1 MQVAVDEAGSVPTS
15 AKLVRTPGPA
25 HPYMAVPPEL
35 RETDVT
41 SAAPDGSKATFMF
54 PTIAIYCHPPSP
66 TASSSS
72 CSRSPSS
79 STHCQSPSESRQ
91 PSISNVEEAVRA
103 PVKPP
108 VGARLSVPTEGAQRR
123 RSAGGS
129 LSRSQSH
136 PLHRH
141 RGRSRPATSDV
152 DELAT
157 SRHQQTERRKNFAE
171 RTS

>member
-1 MQVAVDEAGSVPTS
+1 MQVAVDEAVSVPTS

-35 RETDVT
+35 GEIDCT
-41 SAAPDGSKATFMF
+41 SQATFVF

-79 STHCQSPSESRQ
+79 SSHCQSPSESRR
-91 PSISNVEEAVRA
+91 PSVSNVEEAART

-108 VGARLSVPTEGAQRR
+108 VGARLSVPTDGPQRR
-123 RSAGGS
+123 RSASGS

-141 RGRSRPATSDV
+141 RGRSRPTSNV
-152 DELAT
+152 DALAT
-157 SRHQQTERRKNFAE
+157 SRHQQTERPKHFTE
-171 RTS
+171 YTS